1 MLADGSS
8 AHHGL
13 PIQHLIPIFAAV
25 DQNEIVLGKFSGLHE
40 REHFPK
46 LVHGAESAGKN
57 DERFG
62 DLRKPKFSHEK
73 IMEIKTELVADVG
86 IRRLLVRQLDAQSDG
101 FASGIGGAAICG
113 FHNSRAAA
121 RTDDEAA

>member
-46 LVHGAESAGKN
+46 LVHGAEAAGKN

-62 DLRKPKFSHEK
+62 DLREPKFPHEK
-73 IMEIKTELVADVG
+73 IMEIKTEFVADVR
-86 IRRLLVRQLDAQSDG
+86 IRRLFVRQLDAESDG
-101 FASGIGGAAICG
+101 LSSCISGAAICG
-113 FHNSRAAA
+113 FHNSGAAA
-121 RTDDEAA
+121 GTD